1 MPYASVTDVLL
12 RSALGPNRG
21 HQFAD
26 TRPPVPPAPAIE
38 LDYPRIATLPEYKA
52 AVDKLTHFS
61 KQKDEAEARLA
72 DLYKQIEVK
81 AKSVEPTTED
91 VISKA
96 EALLAG
102 EEPGLNLHAEYQ
114 ATNKRISVLRAA
126 FEAQHSVL
134 RSVTDQLSRAAG
146 RRYQDEHKQRIK
158 RIMAAVDELNA
169 ANRSEQALRHD
180 LHRLG
185 YTGETLPAM
194 HLQSVEDPNDVCGNV
209 TYYWYR
215 EAKRYSQS
223 ATEIAADLRKS
234 RLAAALAG

>member
-1 MPYASVTDVLL
+1 MPYASTTDVLVRSMTGPKGGL
-12 RSALGPNRG
+12 REVDA
-21 HQFAD
+21 
-26 TRPPVPPAPAIE
+26 PPPRPPAPPIE
-38 LDYPRIATLPEYKA
+38 LDYPHIATRPEYKA
-52 AVDKLTHFS
+52 EEDKLNHFA
-61 KQKDEAEARLA
+61 KQKDEAEAKLA
-72 DLYKQIEVK
+72 DLYKQIEAK
-81 AKSVEPTTED
+81 AKSVEPTTGD
-91 VISKA
+91 VISRA

-126 FEAQHSVL
+126 VEAQHIVL

-158 RIMAAVDELNA
+158 RIIAAVDELNA
-169 ANRSEQALRHD
+169 ANRSEQALRND

-194 HLQSVEDPNDVCGNV
+194 HLQTVEDPNAVCENV
-209 TYYWYR
+209 TYYWYK